1 MNQTNPL
8 LHFSGLPKFS
18 EIKAE
23 HVLPA
28 LKEVLSEARTQTKK
42 LLETTP
48 VTFNNFC
55 SPLGEINE
63 KISRMFGPVSHL
75 NAVLNS
81 PELRDAYTA
90 ALPLLSE
97 YSTEMKQNPEI
108 FKKYTEIKNGPEYSK
123 LDTAQ
128 KKIIDDTLRDF
139 KLAGIDLSE
148 DKKQIYKEIVSK
160 LSQICSQ
167 YSDHVLDDTNE
178 FELLIT
184 DKNELKGLPES
195 VLAAAHQRAVQDGKA
210 KQGENIWKLT
220 LEAPSLIPVM
230 KYADKDALRQKLYTA
245 NITRAT
251 KGERD
256 NTPLMHEILKLR
268 KDLAELVGFK
278 NYAQYSL
285 ATKMAKSEKEVFEF
299 LEDLAVKSKSKSKKD
314 LEEVKEFKKL
324 LTGKNDDLT
333 PWDFGYYSEKLR
345 QKNFDYSDE
354 ELKKYFPE
362 PKVLKGLFEI
372 IERLYG
378 FKVVESKTETWH
390 KDVRFYDL
398 KDSGNNLQ
406 GQLFMDLYAR
416 PNKRGGAWM
425 DECIAR
431 KKINN
436 HIQAPVAYINC
447 NFSGPI
453 GNDPALFTY
462 DDVRTLFH
470 ETGHALHHVLT
481 KVDYLDV
488 SGINGVPWDGVEL
501 PSQFFENWIN
511 EKESLDLFASH
522 YQTGEKIP
530 EPLYQKMKAARNFM
544 SGYQMM
550 RQLAFALFDMHLHTD
565 FDLDLNARGSKT
577 INQLVKE
584 IWEQTGMLPQP
595 EIARFE
601 NSFSHIFAGG
611 YAAGYYSYKWAEVLS
626 SDAFSKF
633 EEKGIFDPTTGKEFL
648 EKILSRGGSD
658 DFLKMFIEFRGRKPS
673 LEPLLKHAGIK

>member
-1 MNQTNPL
+1 MANPL
-8 LHFSGLPKFS
+8 LNFTTLPKFS
-18 EIKAE
+18 EIKTE

-28 LKEVLSEARTQTKK
+28 LNEVLTHARTQTKK
-42 LLETTP
+42 LLETHP
-48 VTFNNFC
+48 VTFDNFC
-55 SPLGEINE
+55 APLGEINE

-75 NAVLNS
+75 NAVVNS

-108 FKKYTEIKNGPEYSK
+108 FKKYAEIKNGAEYSK

-128 KKIIDDTLRDF
+128 KKIVDDALRDF
-139 KLAGIDLSE
+139 KLAGIDLSD
-148 DKKQIYKEIVSK
+148 DKKKIYKEIVSK
-160 LSQICSQ
+160 LSQICSK

-195 VLAAAHQRAVQDGKA
+195 VLAATHQRAVQDGKG
-210 KQGENIWKLT
+210 KEGENIWKIT

-230 KYADKDALRQKLYTA
+230 KYAENDALRQKLYTA

-268 KDLAELVGFK
+268 KELAELVGFK
-278 NYAQYSL
+278 NYAGYSL

-299 LEDLAVKSKSKSKKD
+299 LEALALKSKSKAKKD
-314 LEEVKEFKKL
+314 LEEVKEFKKA
-324 LTGKNDDLT
+324 LTGRNDDLT

-378 FKVVESKTETWH
+378 FKVTESKTDTWH

-398 KDSGNNLQ
+398 KDKQNNLQ

-436 HIQAPVAYINC
+436 KVQAPVAYINC

-530 EPLYQKMKAARNFM
+530 NSLYQKMKAARNFM

-565 FDLDLNARGSKT
+565 FDLGGKKT

-584 IWEQTGMLPQP
+584 IWEETGMLPQP

-633 EEKGIFDPTTGKEFL
+633 EEKGIFDQATGKEFL
-648 EKILSRGGSD
+648 EKLLSRGGSD

-673 LEPLLKHAGIK
+673 LEPLLKHAGIKN